1 MTTSTRLVAAAVAL
15 TATVSWPGA
24 HPATAGGAAVI
35 DVVRV
40 SAETPP
46 PLAGCRPDDDV
57 IWATADGNDGNSTES
72 DPSVA
77 VNPLNSSNVVAAWP
91 ADRASGMVAASS
103 FDGGA
108 TWSRTVVPGFT
119 ICTGGTENHVLHAR
133 LSFGGDGRL
142 YLTGE
147 TLHGFF
153 PDPRS
158 GIIRIPVATSTDGG
172 LTWSSPTYVEDA
184 PFSGLD
190 RLAGEPDIGGA
201 AVVVW
206 HGPEGAATSYLSR
219 TNDGGQTWS
228 KRALPLPS
236 PEMQPVQG
244 VLAAPD
250 GALYVFA
257 VDQTALATVSLIAD
271 VFLGFAG
278 VTAPAR
284 FTTNLS
290 VIRSDDKGLTWSP
303 PHPVTTATVAEWVGT
318 AAAPNGDLYVS
329 SWRDG
334 PGGRE
339 IVVSRSGD
347 RGETWDEPSL
357 VASGAAA
364 PFPNLAVNADGSV
377 GLTYTA
383 VEETGNRKVF
393 ARSTD
398 GGQSWTHHPFDVA
411 FPPGHYGAYQETAAT
426 DDGFASVYV
435 RGGSDTVG
443 PTDVFVAR
451 IKTS

>member
-1 MTTSTRLVAAAVAL
+1 MTTSTRFFVAGVAL
-15 TATVSWPGA
+15 AAMVSWPGA
-24 HPATAGGAAVI
+24 HPAVAGGEPVI

-46 PLAGCRPDDDV
+46 PLAGCRADDDV
-57 IWATADGNDGNSTES
+57 VWAMADGNDGNSTET

-77 VNPLNSSNVVAAWP
+77 VNPLNQANIVAAWP

-103 FDGGA
+103 FDGGL

-158 GIIRIPVATSTDGG
+158 GIIRIPVATSNDGG
-172 LTWSSPTYVEDA
+172 LTWSPPTFVEDA

-190 RLAGEPDIGGA
+190 RLAGEPDVAGA
-201 AVVVW
+201 AVLAW

-219 TNDGGQTWS
+219 TTDGGQTWA
-228 KRALPLPS
+228 KQALPLPA

-250 GALYVFA
+250 GRLYVFA
-257 VDQTALATVSLIAD
+257 ADQTAQATVTLITDA
-271 VFLGFAG
+271 FLGFAG
-278 VTAPAR
+278 VASPVR

-303 PHPVTTATVAEWVGT
+303 PYLVTTATVAEWVGT

-334 PGGRE
+334 AGARE

-347 RGETWDEPSL
+347 LGQTWEEL
-357 VASGAAA
+357 TVVASSVGG

-383 VEETGNRKVF
+383 VEEAGNRKVF

-398 GGQSWTHHPFDVA
+398 GGQSWTHHPFDVTFA
-411 FPPGHYGAYQETAAT
+411 PAHYGFYQETAAT

-435 RGGSDTVG
+435 RSGSDTVG